1 MPTRFPIRP
10 ARPTDLPAI
19 LALLEGASLP
29 REGVAEHLE
38 GFFVAESQG
47 SEPPIVACGGLERYG
62 KSALLR
68 SVAILPEARG
78 EGLGS
83 RVVEALV
90 AFARREG
97 TDSVVLLTTTAAAF
111 FPRFGFRV
119 IARADVPDAVHRSRE
134 FQGACPASATAMRL
148 DLVPDDSE

>member
-1 MPTRFPIRP
+1 VPTRFPIRP
-10 ARPTDLPAI
+10 AHATDLPAI
-19 LALLEGASLP
+19 LALLDRASLP
-29 REGVAEHLE
+29 REGVSDHVE
-38 GFFVAESQG
+38 GFFVAEGEG
-47 SEPPIVACGGLERYG
+47 SDKPIVACGGLERYG

-68 SVAILPEARG
+68 SVAIIPEARG

-97 TDSVVLLTTTAAAF
+97 SESLVLLTTSAAAF
-111 FPRFGFRV
+111 FSRFGFRV
-119 IARADVPDAVHRSRE
+119 ISRDDVPDAVRRSRE
-134 FQGACPASATAMRL
+134 FQGACPASATALRL